1 MGKAYL
7 SLTPGASC
15 DLPSIFVVLPHASIV
30 LPMTTESTGKG
41 RPTPKRKD
49 AQAKVKVSSLS
60 PVVTKEQKRA
70 QKSASRQARVNSR
83 AAYLRGDEN
92 AMPLRDRGP
101 ERRFVRN
108 YVDARRSIGEY
119 FLPIIFVVLV
129 LTLIQVPAVQF
140 AAIALMYAVLIVAI
154 IDGVFLG
161 RKIKRIIKS
170 KYPTSS
176 TKGLAMYAWLRS
188 TQMRRLRAPHPQTKV
203 GDVVN

>member
-1 MGKAYL
+1 
-7 SLTPGASC
+7 
-15 DLPSIFVVLPHASIV
+15 
-30 LPMTTESTGKG
+30 MTTESTGKG
-41 RPTPKRKD
+41 QPTPKRKD
-49 AQAKVKVSSLS
+49 AQAKVKVSSLA

-70 QKSASRQARVNSR
+70 AKLASRQDRVASR
-83 AAYLRGDEN
+83 AAYLRGDDN
-92 AMPLRDRGP
+92 ALPARDRGP

-129 LTLIQVPAVQF
+129 LTLIQIPAIQF
-140 AAIALMYAVLIVAI
+140 GAIALMYAVLLIAVV
-154 IDGVFLG
+154 DGVFLG
-161 RKIKRIIKS
+161 RKIKKLMS
-170 KYPTSS
+170 QKFPNSE

>member
-1 MGKAYL
+1 
-7 SLTPGASC
+7 
-15 DLPSIFVVLPHASIV
+15 
-30 LPMTTESTGKG
+30 MTTESTGKG

-49 AQAKVKVSSLS
+49 AQAKVKVSSLA

-70 QKSASRQARVNSR
+70 AKLASRQDRVASR
-83 AAYLRGDEN
+83 AAYLRGDDN
-92 AMPLRDRGP
+92 ALPARDRGP

-129 LTLIQVPAVQF
+129 LTLIQIPAIQF
-140 AAIALMYAVLIVAI
+140 GAIALMYAVLLIAVV
-154 IDGVFLG
+154 DGVFLG
-161 RKIKRIIKS
+161 RKIKRLMGQKFPGS
-170 KYPTSS
+170 E

>member
-1 MGKAYL
+1 
-7 SLTPGASC
+7 
-15 DLPSIFVVLPHASIV
+15 
-30 LPMTTESTGKG
+30 MTTDSTGKG

-70 QKSASRQARVNSR
+70 QKLASRQDRVNSR
-83 AAYLRGDEN
+83 AAYLRGDES

-119 FLPIIFVVLV
+119 FLPFIFVVLV

-140 AAIALMYAVLIVAI
+140 AAIALMYAVLLVAI

-161 RKIKRIIKS
+161 RKIKRIINS

>member
-1 MGKAYL
+1 
-7 SLTPGASC
+7 
-15 DLPSIFVVLPHASIV
+15 
-30 LPMTTESTGKG
+30 MTTESTGKG

-49 AQAKVKVSSLS
+49 AQAKVKISSLS

-70 QKSASRQARVNSR
+70 QKLASRNDRVSSR
-83 AAYLRGDEN
+83 AAYLRGEES
-92 AMPLRDRGP
+92 ALPARDRGP

-119 FLPIIFVVLV
+119 FLPIIFVVLI
-129 LTLIQVPAVQF
+129 LTLIQVPAIQF
-140 AAIALMYAVLIVAI
+140 GAIALMYAVLLVAVV
-154 IDGVFLG
+154 DGIFLG
-161 RKIKRIIKS
+161 RKIQRLIHV
-170 KYPTSS
+170 KYPASD

>member
-1 MGKAYL
+1 
-7 SLTPGASC
+7 
-15 DLPSIFVVLPHASIV
+15 
-30 LPMTTESTGKG
+30 MTTESTGKG

-70 QKSASRQARVNSR
+70 QKLASRQDRVNSR
-83 AAYLRGDEN
+83 AAYLRGDES

-119 FLPIIFVVLV
+119 FLPIIFFVLV

-161 RKIKRIIKS
+161 RKIKRIINA

>member
-1 MGKAYL
+1 
-7 SLTPGASC
+7 
-15 DLPSIFVVLPHASIV
+15 
-30 LPMTTESTGKG
+30 MTTESTGKG

-70 QKSASRQARVNSR
+70 QKLASRQDRVNSR
-83 AAYLRGDEN
+83 AAYLRGDES

-108 YVDARRSIGEY
+108 FVDARRSIGEY

-161 RKIKRIIKS
+161 RKIKRIINS

>member
-1 MGKAYL
+1 
-7 SLTPGASC
+7 
-15 DLPSIFVVLPHASIV
+15 
-30 LPMTTESTGKG
+30 MTTESAGKG

-49 AQAKVKVSSLS
+49 AQAKVKVSSLA

-70 QKSASRQARVNSR
+70 AKLASRQDRVASR
-83 AAYLRGDEN
+83 AAYLRGDDN
-92 AMPLRDRGP
+92 ALPARDRGP

-129 LTLIQVPAVQF
+129 LTLIQIPAIQF
-140 AAIALMYAVLIVAI
+140 GAIALMYAVLLIAVV
-154 IDGVFLG
+154 DGVFLG
-161 RKIKRIIKS
+161 RKIKRLMGQKFPGS
-170 KYPTSS
+170 E